1 MMKVMAKFNGTN
13 NLKTTRLAFE
23 RANYRVNAFE
33 EEDVHVYDFGFA
45 ERTFYGRV
53 NRMLEPV
60 IPDETHLKV
69 VQENFRLMNFV
80 ADQFIDLEAHFAKAC
95 RMGVVPID
103 DPVLSSLK
111 IKRAY
116 ETPIDNFK
124 AHSESEMRKVI
135 DNVMMPNMKKVENIE
150 QFVKLFEQSYLQSDS
165 ESTFTLSDYMKS
177 RNSNMFNS
185 ALALDI
191 AGLDYSNDPI
201 KEERMFN
208 SPAFRYYLN
217 LTRQYGF
224 RVDENNPGV
233 LVSDLASPATKPYRN
248 RYLLTT
254 IASIFDKQYNKTVLK
269 DLSYLSNLIVNGYNN
284 YVSKNPYNTHY
295 KTCNNNTISS
305 ITNIKNISRI
315 DYNIILLLYINMKN
329 FFEGSPLSPS
339 SRKQISQTALTIAKH
354 DRDKALLYIEDQ
366 FKAFYNQKHGS
377 LTYFEKRIKNT

>member
-1 MMKVMAKFNGTN
+1 MAKFNGTN

-23 RANYRVNAFE
+23 RANYRINAFE

-60 IPDETHLKV
+60 IQDETHLKV

-80 ADQFIDLEAHFAKAC
+80 ADQFVDMEAHFAKAC
-95 RMGVVPID
+95 RLGVIPID

-116 ETPIDNFK
+116 ESPIGSFIN
-124 AHSESEMRKVI
+124 HSEIEMRKVI
-135 DNVMMPNMKKVENIE
+135 DNVMMPNMRSVENIE

-217 LTRQYGF
+217 LAKQYGF

-233 LVSDLASPATKPYRN
+233 LVSDLASLATEPYRDK
-248 RYLLTT
+248 YLLTT
-254 IASIFDKQYNKTVLK
+254 IASIFEKQYKKTVLI
-269 DLSYLSNLIVNGYNN
+269 DLNYLSNLIVNGYNN
-284 YVSKNPYNTHY
+284 YVSMNPYNTHY
-295 KTCNNNTISS
+295 KSCNNNTISS

-329 FFEGSPLSPS
+329 FFEGSPLSPA
-339 SRKQISQTALTIAKH
+339 SRKQISQTALSIAKY
-354 DRDKALLYIEDQ
+354 DREKSLLYIEDQ